1 MRASDRRGAGI
12 VRLFFVLAFVPMFL
26 VFPYQRDINNPN
38 EFTRVFTTMMLVEK
52 GTFRIDEP
60 VQMWGWVNDMARAPG
75 LDDGLPHY
83 TMVKAPGAM
92 YAGIPG
98 YFVFSKVVA
107 PLLGKSYPTSASTQ
121 AEKLWWLRGATWSMR
136 LVASQLPCFLFLLW
150 FERWLRAYVGDT
162 AIRLTAVAACGLG
175 TNYLA
180 YTHIF
185 ASHAQY
191 AVVAF
196 LAFGLVDR
204 ERRRSHADAAKRSP
218 RAALAAG
225 WCTSACVL
233 LEYHA
238 LFIAIVLSLYALTV
252 FFRPR
257 QLLSFAVGGL
267 VNVPAVMI
275 FHWRAYGNPLTPGH
289 QMLETQ
295 SFSAIHHTGLWGVT
309 WPTWETLQ
317 ALGADPGFGYFG
329 MSPFMW
335 LALFGVAI
343 VLVSPPGILRGRRDA
358 RIATFWAALGSA
370 VLFGVG
376 AGIVNWRA
384 GWTVGPRYLA
394 AMPPFT
400 AFVAALA
407 LERFAGRNATRRA
420 LARGLG
426 GGLALAGVLA
436 IGTVGL
442 VHDTLPENIRR
453 PFLQFAVPMA
463 WVGFVPHHV
472 GEWFGW
478 DSTTL
483 WYIACACLLAAPIVT
498 GLLARRERSPARFAL
513 RALVF
518 AGALAAGM
526 APQLSAPEDGSKLF
540 VVYPEAAFGP
550 SWEPAG
556 RDRIARLR
564 IDAER
569 HGARGKGPCLWLKLV
584 ELDRIAGM
592 TQQAAKDLARAH
604 GATRATCGMRRI
616 YPLPES
622 LEPR

>member
-1 MRASDRRGAGI
+1 MHASDRRGAGL
-12 VRLFFVLAFVPMFL
+12 VRLFFVLVFVPMFL

-75 LDDGLPHY
+75 LDDKLPHY
-83 TMVKAPGAM
+83 TMVKAPAAA
-92 YAGIPG
+92 YAGVPG
-98 YFVFSKVVA
+98 YFVFSKIVA
-107 PLLGKSYPTSASTQ
+107 PLLGKHYPTMASST
-121 AEKLWWLRGATWSMR
+121 EDKLWWLRNATWSMR
-136 LVASQLPCFLFLLW
+136 LVASQLPCFLFLVW
-150 FERWLRAYVGDT
+150 FERWLRAYSNDT

-185 ASHAQY
+185 ASHSQY
-191 AVVAF
+191 AAAAF
-196 LAFGLVDR
+196 LAFGLIER
-204 ERRRSHADAAKRSP
+204 ERRRSHSDARKRSWKI
-218 RAALAAG
+218 AALAG
-225 WCTSACVL
+225 WFTSLCVM

-238 LFIAIVLSLYALTV
+238 LFLTLVLSLFALTV
-252 FFRPR
+252 FWRPTR
-257 QLLSFAVGGL
+257 LVAFGLGAL
-267 VNVPAVMI
+267 VNIPPVML

-295 SFSAIHHTGLWGVT
+295 SFAAIHNTGLWGVQ
-309 WPTWETLQ
+309 WPKWETLA
-317 ALGADPGFGYFG
+317 ALGADPGFGFFG

-335 LALFGVAI
+335 IALFGVLL
-343 VLVSPPGILRGRRDA
+343 VLVSPPGVRRHRSDA
-358 RIATFWAALGSA
+358 RVATFWAALSAA

-394 AMPPFT
+394 AASPFF
-400 AFVAALA
+400 AFIAAIS
-407 LERFAGRNATRRA
+407 LERFAGRSDARRA

-426 GGLALAGVLA
+426 GGLALASVLA
-436 IGTVGL
+436 IGTVGI
-442 VHDTLPENIRR
+442 VHDTLPETIRR

-478 DSTTL
+478 TSATL
-483 WYIACACLLAAPIVT
+483 WYVTCAVLVITPIVT
-498 GLLARRERSPARFAL
+498 GLAARPERSRSRTAIRVVAFAV
-513 RALVF
+513 ALV
-518 AGALAAGM
+518 AGM
-526 APQLSAPEDGSKLF
+526 VPQFSAPEDGSKLW
-540 VVYPEAAFGP
+540 VVYPAAAFGP

-556 RDRIARLR
+556 RDRIALLR
-564 IDAER
+564 VEAER
-569 HGARGKGPCLWLKLV
+569 YGTRGPGPCLWLKLA

-592 TQQAAKDLARAH
+592 DAQAAKDHARA
-604 GATRATCGMRRI
+604 GGVTRAQCHLRRI
-616 YPLPES
+616 YPLPNE
-622 LEPR
+622 R